1 LGFRACSVP
10 RRRQTGQTIGFL
22 LNFTYHKR
30 LYFNLEWTMK
40 RIELLLTVGAF
51 LLISDALAQGGPPP
65 GYVDNSQRQM
75 AEIQA
80 QMRYGQYLDAL
91 DTTAQRKAE
100 IGSVITTVFLER
112 NEASRNRT
120 SGMISSVSLEE
131 LSSPAYLRGK
141 VAELLTDRE
150 LRSFD
155 EYEASFQERVLR
167 SNFTRQLARVS
178 GGLTEANQE
187 IVLEVLMRYMGAGQ
201 EQVNRSN
208 RDAVDE
214 SQRQMQALMD
224 ARMELSQKL
233 SDSQMQEAEKF
244 LGQIITGLMTTQSMN
259 EAEL

>member
-1 LGFRACSVP
+1 M
-10 RRRQTGQTIGFL
+10 
-22 LNFTYHKR
+22 N
-30 LYFNLEWTMK
+30 

-51 LLISDALAQGGPPP
+51 LLIGNALAQGGPPP

-75 AEIQA
+75 AETQA

-100 IGSVITTVFLER
+100 IGSVITTVFLAR

-120 SGMISSVSLEE
+120 SGVISSVSLEE

-155 EYEASFQERVLR
+155 EYEASFQEHVLR

-224 ARMELSQKL
+224 ARMELIQKL

>member
-1 LGFRACSVP
+1 
-10 RRRQTGQTIGFL
+10 
-22 LNFTYHKR
+22 
-30 LYFNLEWTMK
+30 MK

-51 LLISDALAQGGPPP
+51 LLASDALAQGGPPP

-75 AEIQA
+75 AETQA

-100 IGSVITTVFLER
+100 IGSVITTVFLAR

-120 SGMISSVSLEE
+120 SGVISSVSLEE
-131 LSSPAYLRGK
+131 LTSPAYLRGK

>member
-1 LGFRACSVP
+1 M
-10 RRRQTGQTIGFL
+10 
-22 LNFTYHKR
+22 N
-30 LYFNLEWTMK
+30 

-51 LLISDALAQGGPPP
+51 LLIGNALAQGGPPP

-75 AEIQA
+75 AETQA

-100 IGSVITTVFLER
+100 IGSVITTVFLAR

-120 SGMISSVSLEE
+120 SGVISSVSLEE

-224 ARMELSQKL
+224 ARMELNQKL

>member
-1 LGFRACSVP
+1 
-10 RRRQTGQTIGFL
+10 
-22 LNFTYHKR
+22 
-30 LYFNLEWTMK
+30 MK

-100 IGSVITTVFLER
+100 IGSVITTVFLAR

-120 SGMISSVSLEE
+120 SGVISSVSLEE
-131 LSSPAYLRGK
+131 LSSPDYLRGK

-187 IVLEVLMRYMGAGQ
+187 IVLEVLMRFMGAGQ
-201 EQVNRSN
+201 EQVNRYN

>member
-1 LGFRACSVP
+1 
-10 RRRQTGQTIGFL
+10 
-22 LNFTYHKR
+22 
-30 LYFNLEWTMK
+30 MK

-65 GYVDNSQRQM
+65 GYVDTSQRQM

-120 SGMISSVSLEE
+120 SGVISSVSLEE

-178 GGLTEANQE
+178 GGLTEANRE
-187 IVLEVLMRYMGAGQ
+187 IVLEVLMRHMGAGQ

-214 SQRQMQALMD
+214 SQRQMQTLMD
-224 ARMELSQKL
+224 ARMELSQLL

>member
-1 LGFRACSVP
+1 M
-10 RRRQTGQTIGFL
+10 
-22 LNFTYHKR
+22 N
-30 LYFNLEWTMK
+30 

-51 LLISDALAQGGPPP
+51 LLIGNALAQGGPPP

-75 AEIQA
+75 AETQA

-100 IGSVITTVFLER
+100 IGSVITTVFLAR

-120 SGMISSVSLEE
+120 SGVISSVSLEE

-214 SQRQMQALMD
+214 SQRQMQTLMD

>member
-1 LGFRACSVP
+1 
-10 RRRQTGQTIGFL
+10 
-22 LNFTYHKR
+22 
-30 LYFNLEWTMK
+30 MK

-120 SGMISSVSLEE
+120 SGVISSVSLEE
-131 LSSPAYLRGK
+131 LSSPDYLRGK

-187 IVLEVLMRYMGAGQ
+187 IVLEVLMRFMGAGQ

-208 RDAVDE
+208 QDAVDE

>member
-1 LGFRACSVP
+1 M
-10 RRRQTGQTIGFL
+10 
-22 LNFTYHKR
+22 N
-30 LYFNLEWTMK
+30 

-51 LLISDALAQGGPPP
+51 LLIGNALAQGGPPP

-75 AEIQA
+75 AETQA

-100 IGSVITTVFLER
+100 IGSVITTVFLAR

-120 SGMISSVSLEE
+120 SGVISSVSLEE

-155 EYEASFQERVLR
+155 EYEASFQKRVLR

>member
-1 LGFRACSVP
+1 
-10 RRRQTGQTIGFL
+10 
-22 LNFTYHKR
+22 
-30 LYFNLEWTMK
+30 MK

-65 GYVDNSQRQM
+65 GYVDTSQRQM

-120 SGMISSVSLEE
+120 SGVISSVSLEE

-214 SQRQMQALMD
+214 SQRQMQTLMD
-224 ARMELSQKL
+224 ARMELSQLL

>member
-1 LGFRACSVP
+1 
-10 RRRQTGQTIGFL
+10 
-22 LNFTYHKR
+22 
-30 LYFNLEWTMK
+30 MK

-65 GYVDNSQRQM
+65 GYVDTSQRQM

-120 SGMISSVSLEE
+120 SGVISSVSLEE

-178 GGLTEANQE
+178 GGLTEANQN

-201 EQVNRSN
+201 EQVNRPN

-214 SQRQMQALMD
+214 SQRQMQTLMD
-224 ARMELSQKL
+224 ARLDLSQLL

>member
-1 LGFRACSVP
+1 
-10 RRRQTGQTIGFL
+10 
-22 LNFTYHKR
+22 
-30 LYFNLEWTMK
+30 
-40 RIELLLTVGAF
+40 
-51 LLISDALAQGGPPP
+51 
-65 GYVDNSQRQM
+65 M
-75 AEIQA
+75 AETQA

-120 SGMISSVSLEE
+120 SGVISSVSLEE

-155 EYEASFQERVLR
+155 EYEASFQEHVLR

-208 RDAVDE
+208 RDAIDE

-224 ARMELSQKL
+224 ARMELSQLL
-233 SDSQMQEAEKF
+233 SDSQMQEAE
-244 LGQIITGLMTTQSMN
+244 
-259 EAEL
+259 

>member
-1 LGFRACSVP
+1 
-10 RRRQTGQTIGFL
+10 
-22 LNFTYHKR
+22 
-30 LYFNLEWTMK
+30 MK

-75 AEIQA
+75 AETQA

-100 IGSVITTVFLER
+100 IGSVITTVFLAR

-120 SGMISSVSLEE
+120 SGVISSVSLEE
-131 LSSPAYLRGK
+131 LSSPDYLRGK

>member
-1 LGFRACSVP
+1 
-10 RRRQTGQTIGFL
+10 
-22 LNFTYHKR
+22 
-30 LYFNLEWTMK
+30 MK
-40 RIELLLTVGAF
+40 RIELLLTIGAF

-65 GYVDNSQRQM
+65 GYVDTSQRQM

-120 SGMISSVSLEE
+120 SGVISSVSLEE

-178 GGLTEANQE
+178 GGLTEANQN

-201 EQVNRSN
+201 EQVNRPN

-224 ARMELSQKL
+224 ARMELSQLL

>member
-1 LGFRACSVP
+1 
-10 RRRQTGQTIGFL
+10 
-22 LNFTYHKR
+22 
-30 LYFNLEWTMK
+30 MK

-75 AEIQA
+75 AEIQG
-80 QMRYGQYLDAL
+80 QMRYGQYLDTL

-112 NEASRNRT
+112 NKASRNRT
-120 SGMISSVSLEE
+120 SGVISSVSLEE
-131 LSSPAYLRGK
+131 LSSPAYLRGR
-141 VAELLTDRE
+141 VAELLTDQE

-201 EQVNRSN
+201 EQVNQSN

-224 ARMELSQKL
+224 ARMELSQLL
-233 SDSQMQEAEKF
+233 SGSQMQEAEKY

>member
-1 LGFRACSVP
+1 
-10 RRRQTGQTIGFL
+10 
-22 LNFTYHKR
+22 
-30 LYFNLEWTMK
+30 MK

-120 SGMISSVSLEE
+120 SGVISSVSLEE

-167 SNFTRQLARVS
+167 SNFTRKLARVS
-178 GGLTEANQE
+178 GGLTEANRE
-187 IVLEVLMRYMGAGQ
+187 IVLEVLMRHMGAGQ

-214 SQRQMQALMD
+214 SQRQMQTLMD
-224 ARMELSQKL
+224 ARMELSQVL

>member
-1 LGFRACSVP
+1 
-10 RRRQTGQTIGFL
+10 
-22 LNFTYHKR
+22 
-30 LYFNLEWTMK
+30 MK
-40 RIELLLTVGAF
+40 RIELLLTIGAF

-65 GYVDNSQRQM
+65 GYVDTSQRQM

-120 SGMISSVSLEE
+120 SGVISSVSLEE

-178 GGLTEANQE
+178 GGLTEANQN

-201 EQVNRSN
+201 EQVNRPN

>member
-1 LGFRACSVP
+1 M
-10 RRRQTGQTIGFL
+10 
-22 LNFTYHKR
+22 N
-30 LYFNLEWTMK
+30 
-40 RIELLLTVGAF
+40 RIELLLTVGAC
-51 LLISDALAQGGPPP
+51 LLIGNALAQGGPPP

-75 AEIQA
+75 AETQA

-100 IGSVITTVFLER
+100 IGSVITTVFLAR

-120 SGMISSVSLEE
+120 SGVISSVSLEE

>member
-1 LGFRACSVP
+1 
-10 RRRQTGQTIGFL
+10 
-22 LNFTYHKR
+22 
-30 LYFNLEWTMK
+30 MK

-65 GYVDNSQRQM
+65 GYVDTSQRQM

-120 SGMISSVSLEE
+120 SGVISSVSLEE

-178 GGLTEANQE
+178 GGLTEANQN

-201 EQVNRSN
+201 EQVNRPN

-224 ARMELSQKL
+224 ARMELSQLL

>member
-1 LGFRACSVP
+1 
-10 RRRQTGQTIGFL
+10 
-22 LNFTYHKR
+22 
-30 LYFNLEWTMK
+30 M
-40 RIELLLTVGAF
+40 
-51 LLISDALAQGGPPP
+51 
-65 GYVDNSQRQM
+65 
-75 AEIQA
+75 
-80 QMRYGQYLDAL
+80 
-91 DTTAQRKAE
+91 
-100 IGSVITTVFLER
+100 
-112 NEASRNRT
+112 
-120 SGMISSVSLEE
+120 
-131 LSSPAYLRGK
+131 
-141 VAELLTDRE
+141 
-150 LRSFD
+150 
-155 EYEASFQERVLR
+155 LR

>member
-1 LGFRACSVP
+1 
-10 RRRQTGQTIGFL
+10 
-22 LNFTYHKR
+22 
-30 LYFNLEWTMK
+30 MK

-51 LLISDALAQGGPPP
+51 LLISDALGQGGPPP
-65 GYVDNSQRQM
+65 GYVDTSQKQM

-120 SGMISSVSLEE
+120 SGVISSVSLEE

-150 LRSFD
+150 LQSFD

-214 SQRQMQALMD
+214 SQRQMHALMD
-224 ARMELSQKL
+224 ARMELSQLL